1 MRSSILVLS
10 VVAVSAFQLA
20 CQSEGQEDVGVIQ
33 LAIAAGPPGAACLRV
48 TVTGPAGTTA
58 VRNLNLTPGT
68 TTTGTL
74 QGLPLGQVGVRA
86 EAFGVTCTSVNA
98 GSIPGWVSDPVSVVL
113 TPGTPVAVKLVM
125 QRAGQ
130 INITVD
136 WNTGGAGGGAG
147 KGGAG
152 GGGSGGGG
160 AGGGGA
166 SGGSGGS
173 TLLDV
178 AKPLNGQMLLAPCK
192 QDTTAATCA
201 TVTGACPVQ
210 NIADP
215 ALSGVLLTDKT
226 LTLGG
231 TPGTTYSITLHVQ
244 GEVEAK
250 LYTGAIDQDG
260 VALSPTADGFGIG
273 GTPTTTNAYGV
284 YLLRVTN
291 PGSTTKTDY
300 FLNSLQPPGVS
311 NHTTY
316 GIDYTAT
323 IQAQGGATIRLVA
336 ADSNCNEIKNCGPT
350 QNDGSICAAPILI
363 PNIDPVASSL
373 NPTFNF
379 NSVYNG
385 QWIVMM
391 VTSVTSP

>member
-1 MRSSILVLS
+1 
-10 VVAVSAFQLA
+10 
-20 CQSEGQEDVGVIQ
+20 
-33 LAIAAGPPGAACLRV
+33 
-48 TVTGPAGTTA
+48 VTGAAGTTA
-58 VRNLNLTPGT
+58 VRNLSLTPGT

-86 EAFGVTCTSVNA
+86 EAFSVACTGVNA
-98 GSIPGWVSDPVSVVL
+98 SSIPGWVSDPVSVVL
-113 TPGTPVAVKLVM
+113 TPGTPVAVNLVM

-130 INITVD
+130 ISVTVD
-136 WNTGGAGGGAG
+136 WNTGGAGGG
-147 KGGAG
+147 
-152 GGGSGGGG
+152 GGGG
-160 AGGGGA
+160 AGGGGGVSRGGA
-166 SGGSGGS
+166 GGGGTGGSGGVSRGGTNGGGTSGGGTSGGSGGS

-178 AKPLNGQMLLAPCK
+178 AQALNGQMLLAPCK
-192 QDTTAATCA
+192 QDTQAATCA
-201 TVTGACPVQ
+201 TVTGACPGP
-210 NIADP
+210 NTADP
-215 ALSGVLLTDKT
+215 ALSGVLMTDKT

-250 LYTGAIDQDG
+250 VYTGAIDQDS
-260 VALSPTADGFGIG
+260 VALSPKADGFGIG
-273 GTPTTTNAYGV
+273 GTPTSANAYGV

-291 PGSTTKTDY
+291 PGSSTKTDY

-316 GIDYTAT
+316 GIDYMAT

-336 ADSNCNEIKNCGPT
+336 ADSNCNEVKNCGPT

-363 PNIDPVASSL
+363 PNIDPVASTL

-379 NSVYNG
+379 NQVYNG
-385 QWIVMM
+385 QWIVML
-391 VTSVTSP
+391 VTNVTSP